1 MGDKVDYQHG
11 GTADGKSFAATAPIS
26 SPEFGTLQQD
36 REVVRG
42 CVPGSDQWL
51 PLAPDTELPA

>member
-11 GTADGKSFAATAPIS
+11 GSADGKSFAGTAPIS
-26 SPEFGTLQQD
+26 SPEFGVAQQD

-42 CVPGSDQWL
+42 NVPGSPQWE
-51 PLAPDTELPA
+51 PLVPDCELP